1 MILLKPFEIL
11 LATVF
16 SLSVSITHNYGIA
29 LILMSFFITL
39 ITTPIY
45 FLADKWADEEKK
57 IQDEMRPEIDSVKA
71 VYDGQ
76 KQFYLIQTIH
86 RIHGYKFFYSFRS
99 MLGILFQIPFFFSAY
114 NVLSAQTVFSGIS
127 FAFVSDLGKPDG
139 LLWGINLLPAL
150 MTLVNMISALFFSK
164 SLKVKDNLQTFV
176 LALFFFIFLYSSPS
190 ALLIYWTMNNIFSLL
205 KSIIKTRKVKF
216 SLMEKDDKFL
226 ISSFLKTYGVFFAVY
241 ILSFSLNAFSH
252 YRKYILLLYCF
263 PFGFIFLVSLFR
275 KKVSLRFIVR
285 HSFSLL
291 CLFFSVVLYL
301 MNARLSYFKDV
312 IFLVLIISVTY
323 LLYILVKP
331 HKRFEILNN
340 TLTTKDSLLLILLGI
355 FLFAVVLPLSVYAS
369 NPLEITNSPLKLV
382 SVGVVLF
389 LISCVV
395 IICLR
400 NKTKIINTIVLLIS
414 FALLFYLFNYVL
426 LPVNG
431 LTVQGFELAN
441 VNLIS
446 TKLSYF
452 IRDLGILFLVV
463 LTFFLLTRKKQVLFI
478 YLSAFL
484 IVGSILSSTKLLTAY
499 KELKSKETPT
509 EITYI
514 TSDILSKHQFSK
526 NQKNVI
532 IFICDMFNSEYI
544 SDIRKEYPLF
554 DEQYKDFVWYR
565 DTLSISGWT
574 VSSMPSLMLGEGYTL
589 ADMNS
594 QEDSVNVFFSESSNI
609 LNRIVN
615 SHGYD
620 YSNISVSAE
629 SDYSPY
635 AYEYARQNNINFNQ
649 YSKINLAFFYP
660 IFMSLP
666 QIMKMYIYD
675 NGNWLSFSDKKA
687 IEFNRNN
694 ALKSLSYLE
703 LLPTISSKEN
713 KNPRFFMMRT
723 ELSHTP
729 YGIDSDMNVIQNT
742 YPDTVNKSFTSGVAA
757 YYSGKKTIM
766 EIGNFIDWLK
776 DNELYDNS
784 LIVICSDHGNN
795 CYDNGL
801 ANFADTD
808 EEKIYFSRANSLF
821 MIKKPGEEHDEFTVN
836 TSEMYSNADIP
847 YVISSVLGWGEE
859 FQKHTYVNEDGKPIR
874 YFYYAKD
881 YKNFNKS
888 YTDYVSYKVTGTM
901 FKKDS
906 WEKIKQ

>member
-11 LATVF
+11 LASVF
-16 SLSVSITHNYGIA
+16 SLSVSITNNYGIA

-45 FLADKWADEEKK
+45 FLADRWADEEKK

-164 SLKVKDNLQTFV
+164 SLKVKDNLQAFV

-216 SLMEKDDKFL
+216 SLMGKDDKLL
-226 ISSFLKTYGVFFAVY
+226 ISSFLKTYGVFFAIY

-263 PFGFIFLVSLFR
+263 PFGFIFLVSLLR
-275 KKVSLRFIVR
+275 KKVSSGFIVR

-331 HKRFEILNN
+331 QKRFEILNN
-340 TLTTKDSLLLILLGI
+340 TLTTKDSLLIILLGI
-355 FLFAVVLPLSVYAS
+355 FLFTVVLPLSVYAS
-369 NPLEITNSPLKLV
+369 NPLEITSSPLKLV

-629 SDYSPY
+629 SDYSLY

-742 YPDTVNKSFTSGVAA
+742 YPDTVNKSFTSGMAA

-766 EIGNFIDWLK
+766 EIGNFINWLK

-801 ANFADTD
+801 DNFADTD

-859 FQKHTYVNEDGKPIR
+859 FQKHTQENEDGKPTR

-881 YKNFNKS
+881 YKDFNKS

>member
-11 LATVF
+11 LASVF
-16 SLSVSITHNYGIA
+16 SLSVSITNNYGIA

-164 SLKVKDNLQTFV
+164 SLKVKDNLQAFV

-216 SLMEKDDKFL
+216 SLMGMDDKLL

-263 PFGFIFLVSLFR
+263 PFVFIFLVSLLR
-275 KKVSLRFIVR
+275 KKLSSGFIVR

-331 HKRFEILNN
+331 QKRFEILNN
-340 TLTTKDSLLLILLGI
+340 TLTTKDSLLVILLGI
-355 FLFAVVLPLSVYAS
+355 FLFTVVLPLSVYAS

-463 LTFFLLTRKKQVLFI
+463 LTVFLLTRKKQVLFI

-499 KELKSKETPT
+499 KELKSKENPT
-509 EITYI
+509 ETTYI

-609 LNRIVN
+609 LKRIVN

-766 EIGNFIDWLK
+766 EIGNFINWLK

-801 ANFADTD
+801 DNFADTD

-836 TSEMYSNADIP
+836 TSEIYSNADIP

-859 FQKHTYVNEDGKPIR
+859 FRNHTYVNEDGKPIR

-881 YKNFNKS
+881 YKDFNKS

>member
-11 LATVF
+11 LASVF
-16 SLSVSITHNYGIA
+16 SLSVSITNNYGIA

-216 SLMEKDDKFL
+216 SLMGKDDKLL
-226 ISSFLKTYGVFFAVY
+226 ISSFLKTYGVFFAVC

-263 PFGFIFLVSLFR
+263 PFGFIFLVSLLR

-285 HSFSLL
+285 HFFSLL

-331 HKRFEILNN
+331 QKRFEILNN

-355 FLFAVVLPLSVYAS
+355 FLFTVVLPLSVYAS

-441 VNLIS
+441 VNLIAA
-446 TKLSYF
+446 KLSYF

-463 LTFFLLTRKKQVLFI
+463 LTFFLLTI
-478 YLSAFL
+478 TA
-484 IVGSILSSTKLLTAY
+484 KL
-499 KELKSKETPT
+499 
-509 EITYI
+509 
-514 TSDILSKHQFSK
+514 
-526 NQKNVI
+526 
-532 IFICDMFNSEYI
+532 
-544 SDIRKEYPLF
+544 
-554 DEQYKDFVWYR
+554 
-565 DTLSISGWT
+565 
-574 VSSMPSLMLGEGYTL
+574 
-589 ADMNS
+589 
-594 QEDSVNVFFSESSNI
+594 
-609 LNRIVN
+609 
-615 SHGYD
+615 
-620 YSNISVSAE
+620 
-629 SDYSPY
+629 
-635 AYEYARQNNINFNQ
+635 
-649 YSKINLAFFYP
+649 
-660 IFMSLP
+660 
-666 QIMKMYIYD
+666 
-675 NGNWLSFSDKKA
+675 
-687 IEFNRNN
+687 
-694 ALKSLSYLE
+694 
-703 LLPTISSKEN
+703 
-713 KNPRFFMMRT
+713 
-723 ELSHTP
+723 
-729 YGIDSDMNVIQNT
+729 
-742 YPDTVNKSFTSGVAA
+742 
-757 YYSGKKTIM
+757 
-766 EIGNFIDWLK
+766 
-776 DNELYDNS
+776 
-784 LIVICSDHGNN
+784 
-795 CYDNGL
+795 
-801 ANFADTD
+801 
-808 EEKIYFSRANSLF
+808 
-821 MIKKPGEEHDEFTVN
+821 
-836 TSEMYSNADIP
+836 
-847 YVISSVLGWGEE
+847 
-859 FQKHTYVNEDGKPIR
+859 
-874 YFYYAKD
+874 
-881 YKNFNKS
+881 
-888 YTDYVSYKVTGTM
+888 
-901 FKKDS
+901 
-906 WEKIKQ
+906 

>member
-11 LATVF
+11 LASVF
-16 SLSVSITHNYGIA
+16 SLSVSITNNYGIA

-45 FLADKWADEEKK
+45 FLADRWADEEKK

-164 SLKVKDNLQTFV
+164 SLKVKDNLQAFV

-216 SLMEKDDKFL
+216 SLMGKDDKLL
-226 ISSFLKTYGVFFAVY
+226 ISSFLKTYGVFFAIY

-263 PFGFIFLVSLFR
+263 PFGFIFLVSLLR
-275 KKVSLRFIVR
+275 KKVSSGFIVR

-331 HKRFEILNN
+331 QKRFEILNN
-340 TLTTKDSLLLILLGI
+340 TLTTKDSLLIILLGI
-355 FLFAVVLPLSVYAS
+355 FLFTVVLPLSVYAS

-395 IICLR
+395 IISLR

-441 VNLIS
+441 VNLIAA
-446 TKLSYF
+446 KLSYF

-544 SDIRKEYPLF
+544 SDIRKEYSLF

-766 EIGNFIDWLK
+766 EIGKFIDWLK

-801 ANFADTD
+801 DNFADTD

-859 FQKHTYVNEDGKPIR
+859 FQKHTQENEDGKPIR

-881 YKNFNKS
+881 YKDFNKS

>member
-11 LATVF
+11 LASVF
-16 SLSVSITHNYGIA
+16 SLSVSITNNYGIA

-45 FLADKWADEEKK
+45 FLADRWADEEKK
-57 IQDEMRPEIDSVKA
+57 IQDEMRSEIDSVKA

-216 SLMEKDDKFL
+216 SLMGKDDKLL

-263 PFGFIFLVSLFR
+263 PFGFIFLVSLLR
-275 KKVSLRFIVR
+275 KKVSSGFIVR

-331 HKRFEILNN
+331 QKRFEILNN

-382 SVGVVLF
+382 SVGVVIF

-441 VNLIS
+441 VNLIAA
-446 TKLSYF
+446 KLSYF

-609 LNRIVN
+609 LKRIVN

-666 QIMKMYIYD
+666 QTMKTYIYD

-742 YPDTVNKSFTSGVAA
+742 YPDTVNKSFTSGIAA

-766 EIGNFIDWLK
+766 EIGNFINWLK

-801 ANFADTD
+801 DNFADTD

-881 YKNFNKS
+881 FKDFNKS